1 MGKINNTQ
9 LKVINDLD
17 ATLRYYIEAA
27 EGEDY
32 SPAITKDKDTFKQ
45 LIKLEAKTERQF
57 AGYFKNLGDKLI
69 ETINWSAY
77 NSQIKAA
84 NTDILITGALKLLE
98 DEQKILVSLAFGTYT
113 EGIGIGLVAGGNLY
127 NMPLNLANVQSKV
140 DSQALKASN
149 ALVKDVNNT
158 TRDKL
163 RSNLRT
169 SLALGEDVE
178 AAQIRIMNTLNDPG
192 GFRSRAIARTEP
204 VNSYGQGT
212 LLFGQETGAK
222 GKVISAVIDKR
233 TSPICRE
240 LNERYGSQSHAQK
253 MDKPYIWYSAGGGS
267 SDAPGFHVNCR
278 TGHYLLY

>member
-1 MGKINNTQ
+1 MAKISSSQLEVLNN
-9 LKVINDLD
+9 LD
-17 ATLRYYIEAA
+17 AELRHYIEAA
-27 EGEDY
+27 DGEDY
-32 SPAITKDKDTFKQ
+32 SPAIEKDKATFKQ
-45 LIKLEAKTERQF
+45 LVKLETKTEREF
-57 AGYFKNLGDKLI
+57 AGYFKDLGDKLSVA
-69 ETINWSAY
+69 INWSAY

-84 NTDILITGALKLLE
+84 NTDILITGALQLLE
-98 DEQKILVSLAFGTYT
+98 DERKILVSLAFGTYK

-127 NMPLNLANVQSKV
+127 NMPLNLANVQAKV

-149 ALVKDVNNT
+149 QLVKDVNST
-158 TRDKL
+158 TRDTL

-169 SLALGEDVE
+169 SLSLGESVDE
-178 AAQIRIMNTLNDPG
+178 AQLRIMNTLNDPG

-204 VNSYGQGT
+204 VNSYGNGT

-222 GKVISAVIDKR
+222 GKVISAVIDDR

-240 LNERYGSQSHAQK
+240 LQERYGSQNNAQK
-253 MDKPYIWYSAGGGS
+253 LDKPYVWYSAGGGS